1 MQPTD
6 RRSGLNIVDGG
17 DEGDRRNR
25 LVSHEEGLGQQ
36 HPAPLGIAVGLWMAV
51 GSGGVGQTDHL
62 DSGLLP
68 DAVTGRCCTCQNQC
82 GGEFFGEGLERGLV
96 ELSRWVD
103 DCQR

>member
-1 MQPTD
+1 MQPPD
-6 RRSGLNIVDGG
+6 RRGGLNIVDGG

-36 HPAPLGIAVGLWMAV
+36 HSAPLGVAVGLWMAV

-68 DAVTGRCCTCQNQC
+68 DAVTSRCRTCQDQR
-82 GGEFFGEGLERGLV
+82 GGEFLGEGLERGPV
-96 ELSRWVD
+96 EFSCWVD
-103 DCQR
+103 DC